1 MNKYNQ
7 IQRKEFQHLRVL
19 IEAILGINVRDEQSR
34 KQEVVN
40 ARMIYANILKEQ
52 GFGCSVIAKSI
63 RKTHATVIHYFKQF
77 EWYTQS
83 DDQLNNNFKR
93 IKREYRK
100 EYDPIQEMS
109 DAELKK
115 ELSSLRTENKKL
127 YSEQQFLTLELT
139 EEKKKNKRL
148 YSIFSLIEER
158 TKIGSEDDV
167 LRKLNTFYNGVYD
180 Y

>member
-63 RKTHATVIHYFKQF
+63 RKNHATVIHYFKQF

-83 DDQLNNNFKR
+83 DEQLNNNFKR

-100 EYDPIQEMS
+100 EYDPIYEMS
-109 DAELKK
+109 DTELKK
-115 ELSSLRTENKKL
+115 RIIFFEN
-127 YSEQQFLTLELT
+127 
-139 EEKKKNKRL
+139 
-148 YSIFSLIEER
+148 
-158 TKIGSEDDV
+158 
-167 LRKLNTFYNGVYD
+167 
-180 Y
+180 

>member
-40 ARMIYANILKEQ
+40 ARMIYANILREQ
-52 GFGCSVIAKSI
+52 GFGCSIIAKSI
-63 RKTHATVIHYFKQF
+63 RKNHATVLHYFKQY
-77 EWYTQS
+77 EWYAQT
-83 DDQLNNNFKR
+83 DEQLKNNFKKIR
-93 IKREYRK
+93 KEYRK
-100 EYDPIQEMS
+100 DYDPIYDMS
-109 DAELKK
+109 DTELKK
-115 ELSSLRTENKKL
+115 ELFSLRTQNKKL
-127 YSEQQFLTLELT
+127 YSAQQFLTSELT
-139 EEKKKNKRL
+139 EEKNKNKRL
-148 YSIFSLIEER
+148 RNIFSLIEER
-158 TKIGSEDDV
+158 TKVGSEDDV

>member
-1 MNKYNQ
+1 MSKYNQ

-63 RKTHATVIHYFKQF
+63 RKNHATVIHYFKHF

-100 EYDPIQEMS
+100 EYDPIYEMS
-109 DAELKK
+109 DNELKK
-115 ELSSLRTENKKL
+115 ELFSLRTENKKL
-127 YSEQQFLTLELT
+127 YSAQQFLTLELT

-148 YSIFSLIEER
+148 CSIFSLIEER